1 LFEILINTMSQH
13 AALNR
18 MKAINQPFAAKV
30 VVKRKFGY
38 NLADD
43 EVQEARD
50 KMVNMTMND
59 RE

>member
-1 LFEILINTMSQH
+1 MSQH

-18 MKAINQPFAAKV
+18 MKAINHLSPQNSLSKEI
-30 VVKRKFGY
+30 RY

-50 KMVNMTMND
+50 KEGQYD
-59 RE
+59 

>member
-1 LFEILINTMSQH
+1 MSQR

-18 MKAINQPFAAKV
+18 TKAINQPVTTKF

-43 EVQEARD
+43 EVQDARN

>member
-1 LFEILINTMSQH
+1 MSQR